1 MTTIAATTMR
11 ARVRGIELAYDDRGS
26 GPAVVLLHGYPF
38 DRTMWRE
45 QAEALNA
52 KYRVIAPDLRGL
64 GVTTVKGDEPA
75 TMDEMARDVIALL
88 DELRIGRVTLCG
100 LSMGGYVAL
109 AFYRRFPLRVR
120 ALILADTRAQA
131 DTEEARRNRA
141 EQAEKILREGME
153 SIADDFLKKALARET
168 LAEKP
173 ETVARVREMILK
185 TTPQGAANALR
196 GMAAR
201 PDQTAFLEQVLSP
214 TLILV
219 GSEDTLTPPP
229 DAELMHREIRG
240 SRLEIIEGASHLSN
254 LERPVEFNRAL
265 LDFIHA
271 LEP

>member
-1 MTTIAATTMR
+1 MTTTAITTK

-38 DRTMWRE
+38 NRTMWRE
-45 QAEALNA
+45 QAEALIE
-52 KYRVIAPDLRGL
+52 KYRVITPDLRGL
-64 GVTTVKGDEPA
+64 GETTVKGDEPA
-75 TMDEMARDVIALL
+75 TMEEMARDVVALL

-100 LSMGGYVAL
+100 LSMGGYVAF

-120 ALILADTRAQA
+120 SLVLADTRAQA
-131 DTEEARRNRA
+131 DTEEVRRNRA

-153 SIADDFLKKALARET
+153 LIADDFLKKVLTRET
-168 LAEKP
+168 LAGKP
-173 ETVARVREMILK
+173 ETVAHVREMILK

-196 GMAAR
+196 GMAVR
-201 PDQTAFLEQVLSP
+201 PDQTAFLEQVLAP

-219 GSEDTLTPPP
+219 GSKDELTPPG

-240 SRLEIIEGASHLSN
+240 SRLEIIKGASHLSN

-265 LDFIHA
+265 LDFTRA

>member
-1 MTTIAATTMR
+1 MTTTANTT
-11 ARVRGIELAYDDRGS
+11 ARVRGIELAYETIGN

-38 DRTMWRE
+38 NRSMWRE
-45 QAEALNA
+45 QTEALIE
-52 KYRVIAPDLRGL
+52 KYRVITPDLRGL
-64 GVTTVKGDEPA
+64 GETTVTRDEPA
-75 TMDEMARDVIALL
+75 TMEEMARDVVALL

-120 ALILADTRAQA
+120 ALVLADTRAQS

-141 EQAEKILREGME
+141 QQAEKILREGME
-153 SIADDFLKKALARET
+153 SIADDFLKKVLTNET
-168 LAEKP
+168 LTGKP
-173 ETVARVREMILK
+173 ETVSRVREMILK
-185 TTPQGAANALR
+185 TPPQGAANALR
-196 GMAAR
+196 GMAVR
-201 PDQTAFLEQVLSP
+201 PDQTAFLEQILAP

-219 GSEDTLTPPP
+219 GSEDELTPPR

-254 LERPVEFNRAL
+254 LERPLEFNRAL